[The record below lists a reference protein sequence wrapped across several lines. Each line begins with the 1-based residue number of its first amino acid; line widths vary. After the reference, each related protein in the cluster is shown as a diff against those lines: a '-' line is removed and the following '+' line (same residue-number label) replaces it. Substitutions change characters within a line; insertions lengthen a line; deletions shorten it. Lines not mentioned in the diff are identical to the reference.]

1 MQKNL
6 ETAFEGCLIR
16 IRVLSVFKYPQGGQV
31 EKANFVSFVET
42 GDNYKNYICMHL
54 ELSEW
59 KMLPCGG
66 GGGCC
71 PSRRLEAGR
80 RRPGTDQPPNFLSQV

>member
-31 EKANFVSFVET
+31 EKANLVSFVET

-54 ELSEW
+54 AEYSGIPKELG
-59 KMLPCGG
+59 LNGR
-66 GGGCC
+66 CC
-71 PSRRLEAGR
+71 RERRGWRRGLLSQQEAG
-80 RRPGTDQPPNFLSQV
+80 SW